1 MFWDQYRKSRC
12 CVGTIIKNVHECPAW
27 RSMLS
32 QRKQYSCIY
41 FTQVLQTCT
50 FPQVENTGSFFC
62 HSDGFVRSPAGAPHY
77 YHSTAASRRR
87 EEETSNGNAA
97 TSPTEGTN
105 ANVVSNGAQST
116 DSAVE
121 FCFVLMGHNL
131 VHFHLNP
138 LFLATYFLSS
148 SWSCYCSP
156 SILFVLI
163 PALTSPWTRFS
174 SVVAQPLWPI
184 TVPSPWP

>member
-50 FPQVENTGSFFC
+50 FPQVENTGSFFR

-121 FCFVLMGHNL
+121 FVL
-131 VHFHLNP
+131 
-138 LFLATYFLSS
+138 
-148 SWSCYCSP
+148 SWWDI
-156 SILFVLI
+156 ILFTFISTLCFWPLTFSPPHDLAI
-163 PALTSPWTRFS
+163 AHPAFCSFSFLPSQVHGPDSPAWS
-174 SVVAQPLWPI
+174 L
-184 TVPSPWP
+184 SPCDP